1 MPSAA
6 DFQTKDNAKALAAN
20 YVVLVQE
27 HLGQLDPA
35 NAAGTTQ
42 TLDAGT
48 YTLHFTVSAVP
59 TVRTLAAVDVWTAT
73 KHGALP
79 LYFLPWRQNAATV
92 MTIPAGSD
100 GPGIFMT
107 SMLSGCTVQVHG
119 TAANPTI
126 THANARQ
133 TYSDAVTRLE
143 RWASDMESKD
153 KYNFAETR
161 ANQVATGAINNMLPA
176 TGGAASGVVRKADYA
191 GKLTRDN
198 VIRAQRSF
206 IDTLPTNEAMTS
218 YEVQKMGLK
227 PKTGAF
233 VFGVRDPN
241 TDAWAFYC
249 QSAVEIEAEV
259 EDKFGGAPKKT
270 FSMDSAVLGRPE
282 KFFP

>member
-6 DFQTKDNAKALAAN
+6 DFQTKAKAQALAAS

-27 HLGQLDPA
+27 HLGQKDPM
-35 NAAGTTQ
+35 NAAGTTEV
-42 TLDAGT
+42 LNAGN
-48 YTLHFTVSAVP
+48 YTLHFTVSTVP
-59 TVRTLAAVDVWTAT
+59 TVRTLVAVKVWTAT
-73 KHGALP
+73 KPGALP
-79 LYFLPWRQNAATV
+79 LYFLPWRQNAATK
-92 MTIPAGSD
+92 MTIPAGSG

-133 TYSDAVTRLE
+133 KYSEAVIRLKRYARGWDPE
-143 RWASDMESKD
+143 D
-153 KYNFAETR
+153 KYKFAETR
-161 ANQVATGAINNMLPA
+161 ANQIATAEINRMLPA
-176 TGGAASGVVRKADYA
+176 TGGAASGTVRKADYA

-206 IDTLPTNEAMTS
+206 IDTLPTNEAMKS
-218 YEVQKMGLK
+218 YEVQKIGLK

-233 VFGVRDPN
+233 VFGIRDPN

-259 EDKFGGAPKKT
+259 EDKFGGGPKKT

-282 KFFP
+282 LFFP